1 MKHRDVRLT
10 KDAIKD
16 LDKAAQFY
24 EGIESGLGTYFFN
37 AILNDLEALE
47 FFGGLHQQRFG
58 YYAYPAKR
66 FPFFIYYDLTDSI
79 VDVVAIL
86 DTRENPASTG
96 RKFQT

>member
-1 MKHRDVRLT
+1 MKHREVRLT
-10 KDAIKD
+10 EDATKD

-24 EGIESGLGTYFFN
+24 EGIETGLGTYFFN

-58 YYAYPAKR
+58 YYACPAKR
-66 FPFFIYYDLTDSI
+66 FPFFIYYDLNEST

-86 DTRENPASTG
+86 DTRENPATTG
-96 RKFQT
+96 HRFEV

>member
-1 MKHRDVRLT
+1 MKHKDVRLT
-10 KDAIKD
+10 EDAIKD

-24 EGIESGLGTYFFN
+24 DGIESGLGTYFFN

-47 FFGGLHQQRFG
+47 FFGGLHQRRFG
-58 YYAYPAKR
+58 FYAYPSKR
-66 FPFFIYYDLTDSI
+66 FPFFIYYDLNDSI

-96 RKFQT
+96 RRFET